1 MIIIIIDIHI
11 DNNNYKMT
19 NIYKTIVEFYNNNS
33 SRYSI
38 RTNMTI
44 SRLFK
49 DENNI
54 KLAFQEKE
62 DIINFEF
69 DTLEDD
75 IYINMDI
82 EKIGKLEIKNKNDF
96 RLNHTIEKYKNR
108 ITYKIKWDLKI
119 NKKKIKVKSIIINK
133 DNHPFL
139 FTFFEKFALVI

>member
-1 MIIIIIDIHI
+1 
-11 DNNNYKMT
+11 
-19 NIYKTIVEFYNNNS
+19 
-33 SRYSI
+33 
-38 RTNMTI
+38 MTI
-44 SRLFK
+44 SRLYK

-108 ITYKIKWDLKI
+108 ITYKIKWDLKV

-133 DNHPFL
+133 DNHPIL